1 MLTRQLETDSNINI
15 QMNYWSAEM
24 SNLDVMKPLFTY
36 FEVLCF
42 TFLLL
47 LKSLIL
53 DQYELTVCLLL

>member
-53 DQYELTVCLLL
+53 DP